1 MKNWD
6 VTITEIL
13 ARTVSVEAESR
24 EDAKALVKAMYDRCE
39 IVLGAED
46 HSDTEIRAEHEGVC
60 PVCGASVAYT
70 GYNDIDDG
78 GGLLPW
84 NCPQCGAQG
93 YEGYSRKFDG
103 HYDVTEGEPR

>member
-39 IVLGAED
+39 IVLGA
-46 HSDTEIRAEHEGVC
+46 RR
-60 PVCGASVAYT
+60 
-70 GYNDIDDG
+70 
-78 GGLLPW
+78 
-84 NCPQCGAQG
+84 PQRYRNPG
-93 YEGYSRKFDG
+93 
-103 HYDVTEGEPR
+103 

>member
-6 VTITEIL
+6 VTITETL
-13 ARTVSVEAESR
+13 ARTVSVEAASC
-24 EDAKALVKAMYDRCE
+24 EDAEALVKAMYDRCE

-60 PVCGASVAYT
+60 PVCGA
-70 GYNDIDDG
+70 
-78 GGLLPW
+78 
-84 NCPQCGAQG
+84 QG

>member
-6 VTITEIL
+6 VTITETL
-13 ARTVSVEAESR
+13 ARTVSVEAASR
-24 EDAKALVKAMYDRCE
+24 EDAEALVKAMYDRCE
-39 IVLGAED
+39 IVLG
-46 HSDTEIRAEHEGVC
+46 VC

-70 GYNDIDDG
+70 GYYDIDDD